1 MKIGIWE
8 LNLDEAM
15 QFCVDCAPHGELLDD
30 SHHLWYEM
38 RTTLRIPGW
47 HMGMVLGKIQIMKL
61 FRDRAKQ
68 LGDEFKLNQ
77 FLDDFLATGFI
88 PISLVRWEMTGL
100 DDEIKE
106 LVQ

>member
-1 MKIGIWE
+1 
-8 LNLDEAM
+8 
-15 QFCVDCAPHGELLDD
+15 
-30 SHHLWYEM
+30 
-38 RTTLRIPGW
+38 
-47 HMGMVLGKIQIMKL
+47 MKL

>member
-1 MKIGIWE
+1 
-8 LNLDEAM
+8 
-15 QFCVDCAPHGELLDD
+15 
-30 SHHLWYEM
+30 M

-77 FLDDFLATGFI
+77 FLDEFLATGFI

>member
-1 MKIGIWE
+1 
-8 LNLDEAM
+8 
-15 QFCVDCAPHGELLDD
+15 
-30 SHHLWYEM
+30 
-38 RTTLRIPGW
+38 
-47 HMGMVLGKIQIMKL
+47 MGMVLGKIQIMKL

-77 FLDDFLATGFI
+77 FLDEFLATGFI

>member
-1 MKIGIWE
+1 
-8 LNLDEAM
+8 
-15 QFCVDCAPHGELLDD
+15 
-30 SHHLWYEM
+30 M

-47 HMGMVLGKIQIMKL
+47 YMGMVLGKIQIMKL

-77 FLDDFLATGFI
+77 FLDEFLATGFI